1 LESSINSNTI
11 TTSERNRQL
20 IDRFLQSIKSDVTRR
35 NALDYIHIYMRYW
48 HLYEEKKEGEWGG
61 RRRRKRRI
69 LLTAILTI
77 QPTKTS
83 QKEKYCR

>member
-48 HLYEEKKEGEWGG
+48 HLYEEKKEGEWEEEEEENPLDSD
-61 RRRRKRRI
+61 I
-69 LLTAILTI
+69 DYSTDQDI
-77 QPTKTS
+77 TKG
-83 QKEKYCR
+83 EVL